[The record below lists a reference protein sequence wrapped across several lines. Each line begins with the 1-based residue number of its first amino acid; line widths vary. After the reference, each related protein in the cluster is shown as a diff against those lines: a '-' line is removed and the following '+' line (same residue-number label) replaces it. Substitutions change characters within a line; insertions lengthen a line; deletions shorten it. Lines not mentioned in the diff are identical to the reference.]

1 MEQKLDNKEY
11 VFTLLTAIIK
21 RSGGEIRV
29 TKEELLDVFK
39 EDAINLLW
47 DKKSEEIVLQVA
59 SMIIDYTTVPDESDN

>member
-1 MEQKLDNKEY
+1 MEEKLDNKEY

-47 DKKSEEIVLQVA
+47 DKNSEEIVLQVT
-59 SMIIDYTTVPDESDN
+59 SMIIDYTTIPDDSDN